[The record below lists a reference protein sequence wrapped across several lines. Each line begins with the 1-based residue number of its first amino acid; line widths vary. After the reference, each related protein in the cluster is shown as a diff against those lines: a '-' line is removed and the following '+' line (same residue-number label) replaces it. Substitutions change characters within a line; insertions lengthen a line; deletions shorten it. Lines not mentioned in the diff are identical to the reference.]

1 MPKRPTKSNSGRNI
15 ERNAHEKGEKFT
27 AKHAKITAHRATDKR
42 VSSKGRG

>member
-15 ERNAHEKGEKFT
+15 ARAAHEKGEKFT
-27 AKHAKITAHRATDKR
+27 AKHAKITAHRATEKR